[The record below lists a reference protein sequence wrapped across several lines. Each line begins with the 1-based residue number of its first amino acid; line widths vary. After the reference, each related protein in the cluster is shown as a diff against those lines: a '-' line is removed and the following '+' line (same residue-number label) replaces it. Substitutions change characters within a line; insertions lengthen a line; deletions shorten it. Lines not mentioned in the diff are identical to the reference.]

1 MSTPGIIDDYLEGL
15 LHDVIAEEQKAPP
28 ANPAP
33 VAVAVA
39 DVDADAEIPALATAG
54 PTPEQIAAAVLAE
67 ADSDPA
73 LAGIMS
79 QQALAPAPAGPTPEQ
94 IAAAVL
100 AEADSDPA
108 LAGIMSQQ
116 ALAPA
121 PAGPTPEEIA
131 AAVLAEADSD
141 PALAGIMSQQALA
154 PAPAGPTPEEI
165 AAAVLAEADSDPAL
179 AGIMSQQALA
189 PAPAGPTPEQIAA
202 AVLAEADSD
211 PALAGIMSQQ
221 APVAALTPA
230 EQAERQADLDV
241 VAAMERQRAT
251 TPRNLAA
258 EDDAAAARAVQRPP
272 MAVPPERRAEAS
284 RAQAAGA
291 KLPPN
296 LQAFMAPSVPHG
308 SAIAPERLAER
319 STRWLRLRCGEQAYA
334 LELLKVQEVVLP
346 VPLLALRGTPPAM
359 LGIMNLRGQVVPVI
373 DLGLHLGAA
382 PIEMDMLTR
391 VVVLEENGETL
402 GLRVSAVEDVASLR
416 DQQIEPPDNARI
428 CRISN
433 HLFRGVARLAQ
444 QPMILLDAEQLLH

>member
-1 MSTPGIIDDYLEGL
+1 MNTPGVIDDYLEGL
-15 LHDVIAEEQKAPP
+15 LHDVIAEEQNERQATLAAASATVP
-28 ANPAP
+28 AAP
-33 VAVAVA
+33 VAEPAV
-39 DVDADAEIPALATAG
+39 
-54 PTPEQIAAAVLAE
+54 
-67 ADSDPA
+67 
-73 LAGIMS
+73 
-79 QQALAPAPAGPTPEQ
+79 PAGPTPEQ

-189 PAPAGPTPEQIAA
+189 PAPAGPTPEEIAAAVLAEADSDPALAGIMSQQALAPAPAGPTPEEIAA

-221 APVAALTPA
+221 APPD
-230 EQAERQADLDV
+230 AERQADLEV
-241 VAAMERQRAT
+241 VAAMEMQRT
-251 TPRNLAA
+251 PVTPRNLAA
-258 EDDAAAARAVQRPP
+258 DDDAAAARAVKRPP
-272 MAVPPERRAEAS
+272 MAVPPERRAEAE

-291 KLPPN
+291 QAGGARLPPN
-296 LQAFMAPSVPHG
+296 LQAFMAPSVAHEASPHQRR
-308 SAIAPERLAER
+308 APDR

-373 DLGLHLGAA
+373 DLGIHLGAA

-402 GLRVSAVEDVASLR
+402 GLRVSAVEDVASLT

>member
-15 LHDVIAEEQKAPP
+15 LHDVIAEEQKAVPP
-28 ANPAP
+28 SPAP
-33 VAVAVA
+33 VAVA
-39 DVDADAEIPALATAG
+39 DVQADAATTAPAPTAAG

-121 PAGPTPEEIA
+121 PAGPTPE
-131 AAVLAEADSD
+131 
-141 PALAGIMSQQALA
+141 
-154 PAPAGPTPEEI
+154 
-165 AAAVLAEADSDPAL
+165 
-179 AGIMSQQALA
+179 
-189 PAPAGPTPEQIAA
+189 QIAA

-211 PALAGIMSQQ
+211 PALAGIMSQA
-221 APVAALTPA
+221 APAPAALTPA
-230 EQAERQADLDV
+230 QQAERQADLDA
-241 VAAMERQRAT
+241 VAAMERQRAAV
-251 TPRNLAA
+251 PRDLAA
-258 EDDAAAARAVQRPP
+258 EDDAAAARAVKRPP

-296 LQAFMAPSVPHG
+296 LQAFMAPAVPHG

-319 STRWLRLRCGEQAYA
+319 RTRWLRLRCGEQAYA

-359 LGIMNLRGQVVPVI
+359 LGIMNLRGQVVPVL
-373 DLGLHLGAA
+373 DLGVHLGAA
-382 PIEMDMLTR
+382 PIEMDMQTR

-402 GLRVSAVEDVASLR
+402 GLRVSAVEDVASLS